1 MSEQSD
7 YSTQKQPEQS
17 VITQSSNGFSPT
29 VTKGE
34 WILYLF
40 LQMIPFVN
48 IVMLI
53 IYARDKS
60 KPSRANLAKVHLMFI
75 IVILSLAIIYF
86 IYFLYD
92 FGKAMKSIH

>member
-17 VITQSSNGFSPT
+17 AITQPSNGFSPT
-29 VTKGE
+29 VTPSE

-60 KPSRANLAKVHLMFI
+60 KPSRSNLAKVHLMFI

>member
-1 MSEQSD
+1 MSQQSD
-7 YSTQKQPEQS
+7 YSTEKQPEQP
-17 VITQSSNGFSPT
+17 VITQTSNGFSLT
-29 VTKGE
+29 VTKSE

-40 LQMIPFVN
+40 PQMSPFVN

-60 KPSRANLAKVHLMFI
+60 KPSRANLAKVHLTFI

-86 IYFLYD
+86 TYFLYD